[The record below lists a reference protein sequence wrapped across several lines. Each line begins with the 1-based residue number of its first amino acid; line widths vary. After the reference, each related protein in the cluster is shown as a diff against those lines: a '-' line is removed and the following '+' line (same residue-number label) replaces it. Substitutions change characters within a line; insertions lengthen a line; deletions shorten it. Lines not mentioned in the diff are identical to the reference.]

1 MSLTKRYETMKIE
14 LSKYDWKDAV
24 DATRWPLMMDV
35 QVIDLFDLSMEMY
48 DGNAIDLVQSIKD
61 RLDTFEKGSYNHQY
75 ALDRLN
81 RLFKA
86 YL

>member
-1 MSLTKRYETMKIE
+1 MKIE
-14 LSKYDWKDAV
+14 LSTYDWQDAIDAV
-24 DATRWPLMMDV
+24 RWPLMMDW
-35 QVIDLFDLSMEMY
+35 QVVDLSDLSVGIY

-61 RLDTFEKGSYNHQY
+61 KLDTLEQGSYNHQY

>member
-1 MSLTKRYETMKIE
+1 MKIE
-14 LSKYDWKDAV
+14 LSNYDWKDAI
-24 DATRWPLMMDV
+24 DATRWPLMMNE
-35 QVIDLFDLSMEMY
+35 QVVDLCDLSMEMY

-61 RLDTFEKGSYNHQY
+61 RLNTFEQGAYNHQY

>member
-1 MSLTKRYETMKIE
+1 MKIE
-14 LSKYDWKDAV
+14 LSNYDWQDAI
-24 DATRWPLMMDV
+24 DATRWPLMMDQKV
-35 QVIDLFDLSMEMY
+35 VDLFDLSMEIY

-61 RLDTFEKGSYNHQY
+61 KLDTFEQGSYNHQY

-81 RLFKA
+81 RLFNA